1 MILIGE
7 NMDSFVNKYKNAIEA
22 FNFDDFILLPG
33 FAKTEPKD
41 VELKTKFSKS
51 ININIPVVSSPMD
64 TVTESAMA
72 IAMAKFGGIGV
83 IHRNCSAKDEVRMVR
98 LVKEESFSKETYR
111 DAVVDEK
118 GNLMVAAAVSP
129 FDIERANELS
139 KYADALLIDVAHFH
153 NPNIINSV
161 KKIIDATSVDVV
173 IGSFGTKQGVVDCVS
188 KLDNA
193 AALRVGIGSGS
204 ICTTTDVTRA
214 GSPTLFA
221 VANAAD
227 ALQEIGSN
235 IPIIADGGIRTS
247 GDIALASVFGAS
259 SSMLGYILAGCKESP
274 SEIATINNK
283 SYKIHRGMGSRQ
295 AREKRA
301 ALDRY
306 GNLGGKNL
314 EEGVEMLIPYT
325 GEAENVLDKLTS
337 GIKASIGY
345 SGSSDISGMKNTRIA
360 KIDTRNQKIESKL
373 IDRGALLH

>member
-1 MILIGE
+1 
-7 NMDSFVNKYKNAIEA
+7 MDSFVNKYKNAIEA